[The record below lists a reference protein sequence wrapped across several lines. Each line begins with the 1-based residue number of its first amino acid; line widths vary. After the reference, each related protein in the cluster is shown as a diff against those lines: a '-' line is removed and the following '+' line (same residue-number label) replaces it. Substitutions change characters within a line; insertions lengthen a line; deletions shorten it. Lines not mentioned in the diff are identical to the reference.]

1 MGKEASK
8 KSSKDKETSKSER
21 STSER
26 GATRLRVDPS
36 SLRGTDAVEH
46 RELEIQSE
54 ISDLY

>member
-8 KSSKDKETSKSER
+8 KASKDKETSKSER

-26 GATRLRVDPS
+26 GATRLRADPS
-36 SLRGTDAVEH
+36 SLRGPVTVEH

-54 ISDLY
+54 I